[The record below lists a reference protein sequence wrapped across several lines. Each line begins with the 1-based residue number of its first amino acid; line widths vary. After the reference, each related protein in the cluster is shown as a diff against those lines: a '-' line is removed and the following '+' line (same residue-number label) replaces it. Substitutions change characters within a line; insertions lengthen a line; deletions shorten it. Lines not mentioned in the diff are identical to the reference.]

1 MSTSA
6 ELKAREEAF
15 NAMFAHMEAVAGLY
29 ASFEGIE
36 DAKAGKNLGDYLKEK
51 REEIKVRVMS

>member
-1 MSTSA
+1 VSTSA

-15 NAMFAHMEAVAGLY
+15 NAMFAHMEAVAGIY
-29 ASFEGIE
+29 ASFDGTE

-51 REEIKVRVMS
+51 REEIKRRVMS

>member
-1 MSTSA
+1 MSTPA

-29 ASFEGIE
+29 TSFEGTE

-51 REEIKVRVMS
+51 REEIKARVLS